1 MNTLE
6 VANKLVELV
15 KAGKLEDAVTQLYSP
30 EIVSVEPGAPPGVD
44 REARGLEG
52 IRKKNEWW
60 TTNHDVHSMTVE
72 GPWPNGD
79 RFIVR
84 YDMDITQKATQQR
97 FQMREAALYE
107 VKDGKIVREEF
118 FYSMG

>member
-6 VANKLVELV
+6 VATKLVELV
-15 KAGKLEDAVTQLYSP
+15 NAGKLDDAVAQLYGAD
-30 EIVSVEPGAPPGVD
+30 IVSVEPGAPPGVD
-44 REARGLEG
+44 REARGLEA
-52 IRKKNEWW
+52 IARKNEWW
-60 TTNHDVHSMTVE
+60 TANHDVHSMTVE

-84 YDMDITQKATQQR
+84 YDMDITFKPKNQR
-97 FQMREAALYE
+97 FTMKEAALYT

-118 FYSMG
+118 FYAMG